1 MTGLQFSYLATR
13 SGRNHSL
20 LFNITWQKQLET
32 ASNYMNSLLL
42 ISQIHSYL
50 KPSDYPQVPTLKN

>member
-1 MTGLQFSYLATR
+1 MTGLQFGYLATR

-32 ASNYMNSLLL
+32 ASNYMNSLL
-42 ISQIHSYL
+42 ISQIYSYL
-50 KPSDYPQVPTLKN
+50 KPLDYPQVPTLKN